1 MRRALSESVAE
12 EDERIARL
20 VKEEI
25 KRQGGAAEVSR
36 VVGWRRGT
44 LQARLE
50 RTAVWTLGE
59 LKALTEHEVLSA
71 PTMRAIGMTR
81 SSYRTEIPE
90 ALKIHRT
97 I

>member
-1 MRRALSESVAE
+1 MRRALSDPVAE

-20 VKEEI
+20 VRGEI

-36 VVGWRRGT
+36 VVGWRKGT
-44 LQARLE
+44 LQARLD
-50 RTAVWTLGE
+50 RGAVWTLGE
-59 LKALTEHEVLSA
+59 LKALAEHEVLSV

-81 SSYRTEIPE
+81 GSYRTDIPDE
-90 ALKIHRT
+90 LKIHRT

>member
-1 MRRALSESVAE
+1 MKRALSESVAE

-20 VKEEI
+20 VRGEI

-36 VVGWRRGT
+36 VVGWRKGT
-44 LQARLE
+44 LQARLD
-50 RTAVWTLGE
+50 RDAVWTLGE
-59 LKALTEHEVLSA
+59 LKALAEHEVLSV

-81 SSYRTEIPE
+81 GSYRTDIPDE
-90 ALKIHRT
+90 FKIHRT

>member
-12 EDERIARL
+12 EDERIAQL
-20 VKEEI
+20 VRGEI

-36 VVGWRRGT
+36 VVGWRKGT
-44 LQARLE
+44 LQARLD
-50 RTAVWTLGE
+50 RGAVWTLGE
-59 LKALTEHEVLSA
+59 LKALAEHEVLSV

-81 SSYRTEIPE
+81 GSYRTDIPDE
-90 ALKIHRT
+90 LKIHRT

>member
-1 MRRALSESVAE
+1 MRRALSETVAE

-20 VKEEI
+20 VSGEI

-36 VVGWRRGT
+36 VVGWRKGT
-44 LQARLE
+44 LQARLD
-50 RTAVWTLGE
+50 RGAIWTLGE
-59 LKALTEHEVLSA
+59 LKALAEHEVLSV

-81 SSYRTEIPE
+81 GSYRTEIPE
-90 ALKIHRT
+90 SLKIHRT

>member
-20 VKEEI
+20 VRGEI
-25 KRQGGAAEVSR
+25 KRNGGAAEVSR
-36 VVGWRRGT
+36 VVGWRKGT
-44 LQARLE
+44 LQARLD
-50 RTAVWTLGE
+50 RGAVWTLGE
-59 LKALTEHEVLSA
+59 LKTLAEHEVLSV

-81 SSYRTEIPE
+81 GSYRTEIPE

>member
-20 VKEEI
+20 VRGEI

-36 VVGWRRGT
+36 VVGWRKGT
-44 LQARLE
+44 LQARLD
-50 RTAVWTLGE
+50 RGAVWTLGE
-59 LKALTEHEVLSA
+59 LKALAEHEVLSV
-71 PTMRAIGMTR
+71 PTMREIGMTR
-81 SSYRTEIPE
+81 GSYRTDIPDE
-90 ALKIHRT
+90 LKIHRT

>member
-20 VKEEI
+20 VRGEI

-36 VVGWRRGT
+36 VVGWRKGT
-44 LQARLE
+44 LQARFD
-50 RTAVWTLGE
+50 RGAVWTLGE
-59 LKALTEHEVLSA
+59 LKALAEHEVLSV

-81 SSYRTEIPE
+81 GSYRTDIPDE
-90 ALKIHRT
+90 LKIHRT
-97 I
+97 V

>member
-20 VKEEI
+20 VREEI

-36 VVGWRRGT
+36 VVGWRKGT
-44 LQARLE
+44 LQARLD
-50 RTAVWTLGE
+50 RGAVWTLGE
-59 LKALTEHEVLSA
+59 LKALAEHEVLSV

-81 SSYRTEIPE
+81 GSYRTDIPDE
-90 ALKIHRT
+90 LKIHRT

>member
-1 MRRALSESVAE
+1 MRRALSESVAV

-36 VVGWRRGT
+36 VVGWRKGT
-44 LQARLE
+44 LQARLD
-50 RTAVWTLGE
+50 RGAVWTLGE
-59 LKALTEHEVLSA
+59 LKALADHEVLSV

-81 SSYRTEIPE
+81 GSYRAQIPE
-90 ALKIHRT
+90 ALT
-97 I
+97 IRHTI

>member
-20 VKEEI
+20 VREEI

-36 VVGWRRGT
+36 VVGWRKGT
-44 LQARLE
+44 LQARLD
-50 RTAVWTLGE
+50 RGAVWTLGE
-59 LKALTEHEVLSA
+59 LKALAEHEVLSV

-81 SSYRTEIPE
+81 GSYRTEIPE
-90 ALKIHRT
+90 VLTIHHT